1 MRKGKKRKAEGRF
14 ENKEAWKQGSVRYV
28 YKPRDLSM
36 ELREV
41 DQVEPS
47 IEEVLTRHGHL
58 VAAMPRVLITIMRQ
72 EGFEGVEVEVPS
84 HS

>member
-1 MRKGKKRKAEGRF
+1 
-14 ENKEAWKQGSVRYV
+14 
-28 YKPRDLSM
+28 M

-72 EGFEGVEVEVPS
+72 EGVEGVEVEVPS

>member
-1 MRKGKKRKAEGRF
+1 
-14 ENKEAWKQGSVRYV
+14 
-28 YKPRDLSM
+28 M

-47 IEEVLTRHGHL
+47 IQEVLTRHGHL